1 MKSIIE
7 SCIEV
12 AIDDLRFAEYP
23 NLSKTIAAIEE
34 QRESGNL
41 TEERCA
47 HYINEARTATHQ
59 QHQRI
64 MQRRMIAAHR
74 QTFH

>member
-7 SCIEV
+7 NCIEV

-23 NLSKTIAAIEE
+23 DLLKTIAAIEE
-34 QRESGNL
+34 QHADGNL
-41 TEERCA
+41 TKERCA
-47 HYINEARTATHQ
+47 HYINEARTAAHQ

-64 MQRRMIAAHR
+64 MQRRIIAARR